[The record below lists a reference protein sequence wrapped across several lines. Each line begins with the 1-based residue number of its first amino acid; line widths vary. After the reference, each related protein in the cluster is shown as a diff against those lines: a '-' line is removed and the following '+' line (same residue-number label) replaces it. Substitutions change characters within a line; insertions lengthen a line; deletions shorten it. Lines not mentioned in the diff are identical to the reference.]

1 MTAEVSNNSPL
12 GFFSGKWS
20 AVGAKTD
27 FICTCLSFGRCV
39 VPKTNRYFYTFALW
53 NMKRSKL
60 KLLTSRLPLRWISL
74 TSSSFKHHASFI
86 IEIHQ
91 LAFLEHA
98 NSVARKYFEFDYS
111 LSICLP
117 LVEWVKYKTPR
128 CILDSGATGNCWTG
142 LNAKRNWEKQMIT
155 IMFALEKLKGD
166 VNKVDCY
173 AYRCEQAVTS

>member
-1 MTAEVSNNSPL
+1 MTAVVSYNFPL

-27 FICTCLSFGRCV
+27 FICTGLSFGRCV

-74 TSSSFKHHASFI
+74 MSSSFKHHASFI
-86 IEIHQ
+86 IQIHQ
-91 LAFLEHA
+91 LTFLEQTH
-98 NSVARKYFEFDYS
+98 SVARKYFEFDYS

-117 LVEWVKYKTPR
+117 LVEWVKYNVLVVFLT
-128 CILDSGATGNCWTG
+128 LVHQGTVELGWMQNET
-142 LNAKRNWEKQMIT
+142 EKS
-155 IMFALEKLKGD
+155 KWS
-166 VNKVDCY
+166 
-173 AYRCEQAVTS
+173 R

>member
-1 MTAEVSNNSPL
+1 MTAVVSYNCPL

-27 FICTCLSFGRCV
+27 LICTCLSFGRCV

-53 NMKRSKL
+53 NTKRSML

-86 IEIHQ
+86 IQIHQ
-91 LAFLEHA
+91 LAFLEHTH
-98 NSVARKYFEFDYS
+98 SVARKYFEFDYS

-117 LVEWVKYKTPR
+117 LVEWVKYKTSWMYSWLWCNR
-128 CILDSGATGNCWTG
+128 ER
-142 LNAKRNWEKQMIT
+142 LNWAECKTKLRKANDHDNIRFRKIKRGRQ
-155 IMFALEKLKGD
+155 
-166 VNKVDCY
+166 
-173 AYRCEQAVTS
+173 

>member
-1 MTAEVSNNSPL
+1 MTAVVSYNLPL

-86 IEIHQ
+86 IQIHQ
-91 LAFLEHA
+91 LAFLEHTH
-98 NSVARKYFEFDYS
+98 SVARKYFEFDYS

-117 LVEWVKYKTPR
+117 FVEWVKYNV
-128 CILDSGATGNCWTG
+128 LDVFLTLVQQGTVELGWMQNET
-142 LNAKRNWEKQMIT
+142 EKS
-155 IMFALEKLKGD
+155 KWS
-166 VNKVDCY
+166 
-173 AYRCEQAVTS
+173 R

>member
-1 MTAEVSNNSPL
+1 MTAVVSYNFPL

-27 FICTCLSFGRCV
+27 LICTCLSLCCV

-86 IEIHQ
+86 IQIHQ
-91 LAFLEHA
+91 LAFLEHTH
-98 NSVARKYFEFDYS
+98 SVARKYFEFDYS

-117 LVEWVKYKTPR
+117 FVEWVKYNV
-128 CILDSGATGNCWTG
+128 LDVFLTLVQQGTVELGWMQNET
-142 LNAKRNWEKQMIT
+142 EKS
-155 IMFALEKLKGD
+155 KWS
-166 VNKVDCY
+166 
-173 AYRCEQAVTS
+173 R